1 MVIKQKYITREDL
14 KANPHVG
21 YLFGD
26 NLAQTGFGGQAK
38 EMRGEPNAIGIPT
51 KRLPHTGETAFF
63 TDREYH
69 DNIKAIDKALSKNN
83 SYSTIVIPL
92 AGIGTGLAKLEEK
105 APRTFKYLQDRL
117 KEIEDAPY

>member
-1 MVIKQKYITREDL
+1 MIIKQKFISRDDL
-14 KANPHVG
+14 RNNPTIG

-26 NLAQTGFGGQAK
+26 NLLQIGMGGQAK

-51 KRLPHTGETAFF
+51 KRSPEMKETAFF

-69 DNIKAIDKALSKNN
+69 DNIKAINKALEKCKN
-83 SYSTIVIPL
+83 YRILIIPSDGL
-92 AGIGTGLAKLEEK
+92 GTGLARLEEK

-117 KEIEDAPY
+117 NALI